1 MLGDEFSDR
10 RVRSMSLREDLC
22 ARVNLLVKEVRKGS
36 LRAQKIHSRNV
47 TQYELDLS
55 LEMSLEILIMERET
69 DTKASR
75 TRRKVEGEIGAWTV
89 EGKSFEVVA
98 FQPSVDCGYNGK
110 SCHATIVE
118 GARD

>member
-1 MLGDEFSDR
+1 
-10 RVRSMSLREDLC
+10 
-22 ARVNLLVKEVRKGS
+22 
-36 LRAQKIHSRNV
+36 
-47 TQYELDLS
+47 
-55 LEMSLEILIMERET
+55 MEREI

-98 FQPSVDCGYNGK
+98 FQSSVDCGYNGK
-110 SCHATIVE
+110 SCHTVE